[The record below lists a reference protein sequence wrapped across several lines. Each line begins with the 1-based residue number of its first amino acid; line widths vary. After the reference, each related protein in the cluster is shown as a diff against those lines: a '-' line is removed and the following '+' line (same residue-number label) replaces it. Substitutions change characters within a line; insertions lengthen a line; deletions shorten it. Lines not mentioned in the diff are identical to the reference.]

1 MYNHWTTYGRLNNSI
16 TTLKIKQIY
25 LIDKIHRRIYNTIKI
40 KCIYLILIKI
50 ERKITMNAES
60 KIYITASE
68 LAESLGISIGKA
80 YAIIRQLNSEL
91 AKELS
96 GKCPRRYLERKWYG
110 YGVEN
115 QQ

>member
-1 MYNHWTTYGRLNNSI
+1 
-16 TTLKIKQIY
+16 
-25 LIDKIHRRIYNTIKI
+25 
-40 KCIYLILIKI
+40 
-50 ERKITMNAES
+50 MNAES